1 MAENST
7 RNVDF
12 TTPLFDSLLSAGS
25 CDTAYDGEADYDSV
39 TEDSARPSRLS
50 IAVIRQFARAY
61 RVERRMPSIFS
72 GLLLN

>member
-7 RNVDF
+7 RNVDIS
-12 TTPLFDSLLSAGS
+12 TPLFDSLLSTGS
-25 CDTAYDGEADYDSV
+25 CDTAYDGEAGYDSV

>member
-1 MAENST
+1 MTENST
-7 RNVDF
+7 RNVGF
-12 TTPLFDSLLSAGS
+12 PTPHIDTLLSTGS
-25 CDTAYDGEADYDSV
+25 CDTAYDSDADYDYV
-39 TEDSARPSRLS
+39 TEDNVRPSRLS